1 MEMLAT
7 VFQGLLDLG
16 AAVFLPIVLFIIGL
30 IVGMKPGKAF
40 SSALT
45 LGVAF
50 IDWVYGGYRRGCFHN
65 NR

>member
-1 MEMLAT
+1 MLAT

-16 AAVFLPIVLFIIGL
+16 AAVFLPLVLFIIGL
-30 IVGMKPGKAF
+30 IVGID
-40 SSALT
+40 LRCCIYWYQ
-45 LGVAF
+45 F